1 MKRKLLATLLALC
14 LIVGMIPVAAS
25 ADNAGPWVVEFVS
38 GSPMSYSTFNEAFSA
53 VKSHEGYPELVYTIL
68 LTEDTKESITIKDN
82 ESAVLNIDGGV
93 TLTNTEGQHTIT
105 VEHGGSLLVEGR
117 GKVDNIS
124 HAKGAVYNNG
134 YTELRGDVIF
144 DRSQE
149 NGSDDATSGGNSW
162 YTICNHGEM
171 VISENVTVT
180 TAGGGENLSTKGRY
194 SSLIENGYQK
204 YNSGNESSGYVEGT
218 NYEYPSLTING
229 GNFSGGLNTIK
240 NDDHGI
246 VQINN
251 GSFGNYYQCVV
262 MNHHK
267 ATVTGGTFTAA
278 EGSDKTTYGVYNCAC
293 AEDHD
298 IGELKISGGT
308 FTGADFA
315 VADVSSVG
323 GKITIS
329 NGTFIGSSGAIGI
342 SSGHTGVFSISG
354 GTFSSNVSAY
364 LADGYT
370 VVENEG
376 EYAVSAKTEQSEN
389 DVAVVDGQYF
399 TQLQNAINAAERGET
414 VVLLKDT
421 EESVSIA
428 SSDDIVLDLN
438 GNVLT
443 LPGTMTVDGNVT
455 VQDSTVTAGPVVSS
469 DYESVEY
476 DAGKIV
482 YTGNSTAI
490 IPQNGGSFTLL
501 SGIIDASAAG
511 TAIYANGNQS
521 PENDGD
527 TAPVNSKVT
536 IADGYVHSMEYGIGV
551 AGRGAQLS
559 VTGGVIAAEGN
570 CAIGGNGTNS
580 ASRYD
585 GGTTINIS
593 GGTIIGRMTAEF
605 VEDGYIAVGIYHPQ
619 NGEMTISGGTIYA
632 DQGVGIA
639 MRGGTLDFT
648 GGSIISTGSASGKV
662 GDSKVAMDCYGIQ
675 VDGGSGYYDYA
686 NCKVTISGSASV
698 SSQSGVDSI
707 IVTPAGDED
716 KITVSGGYFTSDPS
730 KYLAE
735 GKAAVPSDVAGYAF
749 TVGQAADT
757 DVAPAVGSPNVELG
771 EEIKENDRNAVTDVA
786 ESVKVNGGELTAAAN
801 SVLEQVTGEQI
812 TAAESA
818 IRADGSGVA
827 VGDNDTVTV
836 YAQTY
841 LDITP
846 TSYDSEDG
854 TLTMDITPMYRVVAT
869 TADSADG
876 IKVVGETEGT
886 PNAVVLDGSEKELD
900 IQTMTITLTL
910 PSGFVSAN
918 NTVYI
923 QHKGYEYS
931 ATADADCKITFT
943 NPHGFSEFTFTT
955 DSKTVATIDGT
966 SYTSLQAAVDDATS
980 DDIIVVKNGNVDL
993 SATANKTVKVMNGTE
1008 NNINVTINGVSRTIG
1023 ENETETFVYTSG
1035 GGTPSEPEEP
1045 TWPFTDV
1052 TEGDDWFYDAVA
1064 YVYENGIMA
1073 GTDETTF
1080 EPTMELDRAMAAQLF
1095 YNLEGKPAVTG
1106 DSTFTDVTSGH
1117 WAVDA
1122 ITWAAQNDIVAGIGG
1137 GLYDPDSNVTREQFA
1152 VMLYKYARF
1161 KGYDLTATGDLTQFP
1176 DAGSISSWAETALS
1190 WANGNGL
1197 INGHENGII
1206 DPKGSTIRAQAA
1218 SIMANFDQNVAK

>member
-38 GSPMSYSTFNEAFSA
+38 GSPMSYSTFDEAFSA

-105 VEHGGSLLVEGR
+105 VEHGGSLLVEGI

-501 SGIIDASAAG
+501 SGIIDASVAG
-511 TAIYANGNQS
+511 NAIYATGNRS
-521 PENDGD
+521 PENGGN
-527 TAPVNSKVT
+527 TEPVNTSVT
-536 IADGYVHSMEYGIGV
+536 IAGGYIHSMEYGIGI

-559 VTGGVIAAEGN
+559 VSDGVIAAEGN
-570 CAIGGNGTNS
+570 TAIGGNGTNS

-675 VDGGSGYYDYA
+675 VDGDSGYYDYA

-749 TVGQAADT
+749 TVGTSTVEEVKPAAGDPAVDLTKIPVEQQAA
-757 DVAPAVGSPNVELG
+757 VKSAASS
-771 EEIKENDRNAVTDVA
+771 VTD
-786 ESVKVNGGELTAAAN
+786 SGELSAAAN
-801 SVLEQVTGEQI
+801 SVLSDITQDQVTEAKEAI
-812 TAAESA
+812 KAE
-818 IRADGSGVA
+818 DSGVT
-827 VGDNDTVTV
+827 VGQGDTVNI

-841 LDITP
+841 LSVTP
-846 TSYDSEDG
+846 TAYDSTEK
-854 TLTMDITPMYRVVAT
+854 TLTMDITPMYRVVAST
-869 TADSADG
+869 KDNPED
-876 IKVVGETEGT
+876 IKVVGEVDEGA
-886 PNAVVLDGSEKELD
+886 NAVVLDGSEKPLEN
-900 IQTMTITLTL
+900 INTMTISVTL
-910 PSGFVSAN
+910 PTEFASK
-918 NTVYI
+918 TVYI

-993 SATANKTVKVMNGTE
+993 SATANQTVAIRNETNDVIT
-1008 NNINVTINGVSRTIG
+1008 VTINGVSRTIG
-1023 ENETETFVYTSG
+1023 KNATETFVYTSG
-1035 GGTPSEPEEP
+1035 GGIPSEPEEP

-1080 EPTMELDRAMAAQLF
+1080 APYMELDRAMAAQLF
-1095 YNLEGKPAVTG
+1095 YNLEGKPVVTG

-1137 GLYDPDSNVTREQFA
+1137 NLYDPDSNVTREQFA
-1152 VMLYKYARF
+1152 QMLYNYAKY
-1161 KGYDLTATGDLTQFP
+1161 KGYDLTATGDLSQFP

-1197 INGHENGII
+1197 INGHENGTI

>member
-25 ADNAGPWVVEFVS
+25 AAEETVNTAAELTDALANA
-38 GSPMSYSTFNEAFSA
+38 
-53 VKSHEGYPELVYTIL
+53 
-68 LTEDTKESITIKDN
+68 
-82 ESAVLNIDGGV
+82 IDGDTIRLGDDIV
-93 TLTNTEGQHTIT
+93 LDPTYAIKNDEYTEEEKEDGPPIPYFTIDHSIVLDLNGHTISWD
-105 VEHGGSLLVEGR
+105 VEKVTTNSQDIWYTLLLFA
-117 GKVDNIS
+117 VDGAEVTICGNGTIETEANYSNSYGINI
-124 HAKGAVYNNG
+124 VNNG
-134 YTELRGDVIF
+134 
-144 DRSQE
+144 
-149 NGSDDATSGGNSW
+149 
-162 YTICNHGEM
+162 
-171 VISENVTVT
+171 
-180 TAGGGENLSTKGRY
+180 
-194 SSLIENGYQK
+194 
-204 YNSGNESSGYVEGT
+204 
-218 NYEYPSLTING
+218 SLTIEN
-229 GNFSGGLNTIK
+229 
-240 NDDHGI
+240 
-246 VQINN
+246 
-251 GSFGNYYQCVV
+251 
-262 MNHHK
+262 
-267 ATVTGGTFTAA
+267 
-278 EGSDKTTYGVYNCAC
+278 
-293 AEDHD
+293 
-298 IGELKISGGT
+298 GT
-308 FTGADFA
+308 FTGATSA
-315 VADVSSVG
+315 IQVQTGSLV
-323 GKITIS
+323 IT
-329 NGTFIGSSGAIGI
+329 
-342 SSGHTGVFSISG
+342 G
-354 GTFSSNVSAY
+354 GTFKQAKTIGSVASQYAKYVVNAIDANYKNGTAKIALKGGEYCYDYSNFPEGTNTTYV
-364 LADGYT
+364 ADGYVMETSSGETGMYT
-370 VVENEG
+370 V
-376 EYAVSAKTEQSEN
+376 SPKTEKTDN

-414 VVLLKDT
+414 VALLKDT
-421 EESVSIA
+421 TENVTIA
-428 SSDDIVLDLN
+428 SGKDLQLDLN
-438 GNVLT
+438 GKTLTETTYMDVQGVLT
-443 LPGTMTVDGNVT
+443 IK
-455 VQDSTVTAGPVVSS
+455 DSTATSAPQISS
-469 DYESVEY
+469 DYETVTYQS
-476 DAGKIV
+476 GKIAN
-482 YTGNSTAI
+482 TGTGILVS
-490 IPQNGGSFTLL
+490 NGGKLTLE
-501 SGIIDASAAG
+501 SGCVHSTSGNGINV
-511 TAIYANGNQS
+511 NGNTNMEGWDNAIDS
-521 PENDGD
+521 
-527 TAPVNSKVT
+527 SVT
-536 IADGYVHSMEYGIGV
+536 ITGGYVHSREYGIGV
-551 AGRGAQLS
+551 YGNGA
-559 VTGGVIAAEGN
+559 VVNVEGGVVVADDNGAIA
-570 CAIGGNGTNS
+570 GNGSYNS
-580 ASRYD
+580 DSNGDGVTDNY
-585 GGTTINIS
+585 GGTEINIR
-593 GGTIIGRMTAEF
+593 GGTVIGHI
-605 VEDGYIAVGIYHPQ
+605 VSPGYIAVGIYHPQ

-639 MRGGTLDFT
+639 MRGGTLDFI

-675 VDGGSGYYDYA
+675 VDGDSGYYDYA

-812 TAAESA
+812 AAAESA
-818 IRADGSGVA
+818 IKADGSGVA

-869 TADSADG
+869 TAGSTDD
-876 IKVVGETEGT
+876 IKVIGETEDT
-886 PNAVVLDGSEKELD
+886 PNAVVLDGSEEKLN
-900 IQTMTITLTL
+900 IRTMTITLTL

-918 NTVYI
+918 GTVYI

-931 ATADADCKITFT
+931 ATADASGEITFT
-943 NPHGFSEFTFTT
+943 NPHGFSEFTFSTERQA
-955 DSKTVATIDGT
+955 VAEIDGT
-966 SYTSLQAAVDDATS
+966 SYTSLQAAVDDATAN
-980 DDIIVVKNGNVDL
+980 DIIFIIKDTGAL
-993 SATANKTVKVMNGTE
+993 SATANKTVKVMNGTK

-1052 TEGDDWFYDAVA
+1052 TEGEDWFYDAVA

-1073 GTDETTF
+1073 GTDEATF
-1080 EPTMELDRAMAAQLF
+1080 EPFLELDRAMAAQLF

-1190 WANGNGL
+1190 WANGKGL
-1197 INGHENGII
+1197 INGHENGTI
-1206 DPKGSTIRAQAA
+1206 DPKGRTIRAQAA